1 METTLDFIVSFLIG
15 FVGIWLMFKF
25 SVINPTRCQYKQ
37 SMVDIAKVYGDNKK
51 ISKELKNYSLSQ
63 IKKGNY
69 EYVEVIDTIKKVK

>member
-1 METTLDFIVSFLIG
+1 
-15 FVGIWLMFKF
+15 MFKF